1 MIKKASLIETLDNL
15 PDEFLIDDLL
25 DRLLIIQKIE
35 KAEEQSKAGEVYSE
49 AEAKNLIKIWSK

>member
-1 MIKKASLIETLDNL
+1 MIKKARLIETLDNL

-35 KAEEQSKAGEVYSE
+35 KAEEQSKAGKKYSE
-49 AEAKNLIKIWSK
+49 VEAKNLVTRWSK